1 MAAESPFEGERINA
15 IDAATRLASKHG
27 LTLKEAARG
36 EEPQTR
42 PAPTPTVVRWGPN
55 RDLAAFVHLS
65 EHFVRTD
72 KERRDRAM
80 EDAIARGLETGPRAR
95 ERPAVKR
102 SFGGGAR
109 RNGNSHARVLLMET
123 SLPLREVADL
133 TGLDIY
139 QVVGMKLKL
148 RAA

>member
-1 MAAESPFEGERINA
+1 MAAESPFEGERVNA
-15 IDAATRLASKHG
+15 IAAATRLAAKYG
-27 LTLKEAARG
+27 MTLKEAARG
-36 EEPQTR
+36 DTPR
-42 PAPTPTVVRWGPN
+42 PGPAPTIVRWGPE

-65 EHFVRTD
+65 EQFVRAD

-80 EDAIARGLETGPRAR
+80 EDAIARGLDTEPRAS
-95 ERPAVKR
+95 ERPPLRR
-102 SFGGGAR
+102 SFRGGAR
-109 RNGNSHARVLLMET
+109 RNGPSHARVLLMET

-148 RAA
+148 RAAI